1 MADTQNVS
9 AYIAGLVERAR
20 KAQAAIEFASQEQVD
35 EMTVR
40 IAWAGV
46 KPDFAE
52 MLSKFAVEE
61 SGMGKVDSKYAK
73 MMTKI
78 KGPLRDMKG
87 QQSVGVVYRD
97 KDSGIIKI
105 AKPMG
110 VVGALIPCT
119 NPEATPFAKAMFAIK
134 TRNAI
139 IMAAHPRTKETNKL
153 AVNQIRSVLKKHGW
167 PEDLVINVD
176 EISMEASSELMK
188 QVDIILATGGG
199 GMVKAAFSSGRPAQG
214 VGAGNAV
221 CIVDETADLKDAAD
235 KIMRSKTFDHATSCS
250 AENSIVIQ
258 EGVYDKMIKE
268 LEAVGGYVVNAEE
281 KKRLQAIMWDD
292 HHALSRDIV
301 AQAAQNIAKLANSNM
316 PADKTFLLVP
326 ETGVGKDFPFSG
338 EKLSPVAAV
347 YKWKAFPEAIDLVN
361 RITTYSGPGH
371 SCGIHTN
378 IDSRVMELAL
388 RVKVTRIMIRQPQCL
403 ANSGAWTNG
412 MPMSLTLG
420 CGSWGGNAASEN
432 ITWKHLL
439 NYTWVSYPIPSTQPT
454 DLELFGNIMYEN

>member
-61 SGMGKVDSKYAK
+61 SGMGKVDSKYAE

-199 GMVKAAFSSGRPAQG
+199 GMVKAAFSSDR
-214 VGAGNAV
+214 
-221 CIVDETADLKDAAD
+221 K
-235 KIMRSKTFDHATSCS
+235 S
-250 AENSIVIQ
+250 
-258 EGVYDKMIKE
+258 
-268 LEAVGGYVVNAEE
+268 VV
-281 KKRLQAIMWDD
+281 
-292 HHALSRDIV
+292 
-301 AQAAQNIAKLANSNM
+301 
-316 PADKTFLLVP
+316 
-326 ETGVGKDFPFSG
+326 
-338 EKLSPVAAV
+338 
-347 YKWKAFPEAIDLVN
+347 
-361 RITTYSGPGH
+361 
-371 SCGIHTN
+371 
-378 IDSRVMELAL
+378 
-388 RVKVTRIMIRQPQCL
+388 
-403 ANSGAWTNG
+403 
-412 MPMSLTLG
+412 
-420 CGSWGGNAASEN
+420 
-432 ITWKHLL
+432 
-439 NYTWVSYPIPSTQPT
+439 
-454 DLELFGNIMYEN
+454 